1 MVQSLKLFTVVNTPV
16 NYILLGAALISGL
29 QILSIDSGMDSAAVL
44 WFLGASIAYYTQK
57 DRLKKNKISSYTVAW
72 LLILLAFWLALT
84 ANNNLCVFIIFCSLV
99 TYFGGLLIL
108 LKTAVCGFLF
118 FVIIPNTSELHT
130 LLSSPLSK
138 ICALFASVFLNAIGI
153 GNTVDEAIIRIGDNQ
168 IAVTAACSGIE
179 LLEAMLL
186 LGWFVVIFS
195 QEKFYQKVL
204 HYLVMFPLIV
214 LFNTLRLI
222 TVIMLS
228 QKIGDQ
234 AFHEPLH
241 SIFGYTVVILTAI
254 TLYSVGHLFHWDQPS
269 TPQHQPP
276 PGRAPEHGPM
286 MEQAQ

>member
-1 MVQSLKLFTVVNTPV
+1 MVQSHKLFTIVNTPV

-29 QILSIDSGMDSAAVL
+29 RILSIDSGMDSAAVL
-44 WFLGASIAYYTQK
+44 WFLGVSIAYYTQK
-57 DRLKKNKISSYTVAW
+57 DRVKKYKLWNYAVAW
-72 LLILLAFWLALT
+72 LLIALAFWLSLT
-84 ANNNLCVFIIFCSLV
+84 THNNLCIFIIFCSLV
-99 TYFGGLLIL
+99 AYFGNLLIL

-138 ICALFASVFLNAIGI
+138 ICALFASIFLNAVGI
-153 GNTVDEAIIRIGDNQ
+153 HNTVDEAIIRIGENQ

-195 QEKFYQKVL
+195 HEKFYQKIL

-222 TVIMLS
+222 AVIALS
-228 QKIGDQ
+228 LKIGDQ

-254 TLYSVGHLFHWDQPS
+254 TLYCVGHLFHWDQPS
-269 TPQHQPP
+269 PPQPQLP
-276 PGRAPEHGPM
+276 PGRTPKHAAM
-286 MEQAQ
+286 MEQPQ